1 MKEQNRWEE
10 LFEGWLDLTD
20 FTLIKYNDGW
30 GLYDKQCGNLGD
42 IENDRFENTTQIVD
56 RMEIYINDYIFEDL
70 EEELDAYKVDTE
82 GREVPWSAEEWLAMR
97 DDTEFYNKNKKYF
110 ESHKWEF
117 DVLDM
122 FANHTNE
129 VDLENVFYESEES
142 E

>member
-1 MKEQNRWEE
+1 MKKQNRWEE
-10 LFEGWLDLTD
+10 LFESWLDLTD

-42 IENDRFENTTQIVD
+42 IESDRFEDAIQIID
-56 RMEIYINDYIFEDL
+56 RMENYINDYIFEDL

-82 GREVPWSAEEWLAMR
+82 GREIPWSVEEWLAMR

-129 VDLENVFYESEES
+129 VDLENVFYESEE

>member
-42 IENDRFENTTQIVD
+42 IESDRFENAAQIVD

-70 EEELDAYKVDTE
+70 EEELDAYEVDTE
-82 GREVPWSAEEWLAMR
+82 GREIPWNAEEWLKMR

-110 ESHKWEF
+110 ESHQWEF

-122 FANHTNE
+122 FVHHTNE
-129 VDLENVFYESEES
+129 VDLENVFYESEE